1 MKLSIVVFILMILGI
16 NALEYPL
23 LNIKL
28 LDY

>member
-1 MKLSIVVFILMILGI
+1 MKLSIVVFILMILVI